1 VKKVVVAVMAFAL
14 VSLSGCARFDS
25 VGWIDLPDGTR
36 LKAVKLQVD
45 TVFGTDI
52 THTMVYRCP
61 PEKALAG
68 TQCAKEGEFGGAS
81 ASFLKAAAHGAG
93 AGAAIGAGIALQE
106 DTTNISSYSNS
117 EGGRN
122 VAVNNA
128 NAFSSSRSKATAV
141 SKSRSSSRSTST
153 SMGGMMT
160 GGGGD

>member
-1 VKKVVVAVMAFAL
+1 MKKIGMAVMAFAL
-14 VSLSGCARFDS
+14 VSLSGCATFDS

-61 PEKALAG
+61 PESALAG

-93 AGAAIGAGIALQE
+93 AGAAVGTGLALQS
-106 DTTNISSYSNS
+106 DTTEINTY
-117 EGGRN
+117 GGKGESRN
-122 VAVNNA
+122 VNVNNA
-128 NAFSSSRSKATAV
+128 NAISSSRSKSV

-153 SMGGMMT
+153 SMGMMMG